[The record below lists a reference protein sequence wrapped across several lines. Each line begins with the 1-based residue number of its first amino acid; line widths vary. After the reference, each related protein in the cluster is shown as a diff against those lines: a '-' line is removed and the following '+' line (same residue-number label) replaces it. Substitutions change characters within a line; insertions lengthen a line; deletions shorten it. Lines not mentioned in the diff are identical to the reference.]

1 MILGCTLKD
10 MVGPQAVAA
19 DEWVRTTGGKEEEVH
34 LSLLGYLGLLGLL
47 GTSEIA
53 FAFHG
58 INYLSLLSYQ
68 VIGESV

>member
-1 MILGCTLKD
+1 MCIVLSVRCYKLGVNELL
-10 MVGPQAVAA
+10 GL
-19 DEWVRTTGGKEEEVH
+19 
-34 LSLLGYLGLLGLL
+34 LSLLGLSGLLGP
-47 GTSEIA
+47 SEIA